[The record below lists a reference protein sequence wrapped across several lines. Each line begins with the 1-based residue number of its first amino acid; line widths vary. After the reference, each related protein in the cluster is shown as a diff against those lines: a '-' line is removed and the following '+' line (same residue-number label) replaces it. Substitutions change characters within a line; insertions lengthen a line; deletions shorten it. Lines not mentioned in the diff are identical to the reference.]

1 MKANREVVSTAN
13 CNNSKI
19 PTTKERLGT
28 QLYKCF
34 TTNHTNTTIKFQK
47 MIEKVPSLP
56 LKPKQAYRENM
67 ELGA

>member
-19 PTTKERLGT
+19 PTTKERLST
-28 QLYKCF
+28 QLFKCL
-34 TTNHTNTTIKFQK
+34 TSNHTNTTIKFHK
-47 MIEKVPSLP
+47 IVEKVPYLP

-67 ELGA
+67 GKMP